1 MASRWCKKIGNRSQG
16 GAAGDRR
23 PLHGKHPIGIL
34 YRFAPNRIFSVE
46 NRAMNRR
53 SALNKVACMKTDPK
67 NPQSPTFGQRIRQ
80 GKLPGNRG

>member
-1 MASRWCKKIGNRSQG
+1 
-16 GAAGDRR
+16 
-23 PLHGKHPIGIL
+23 
-34 YRFAPNRIFSVE
+34 
-46 NRAMNRR
+46 MNRR